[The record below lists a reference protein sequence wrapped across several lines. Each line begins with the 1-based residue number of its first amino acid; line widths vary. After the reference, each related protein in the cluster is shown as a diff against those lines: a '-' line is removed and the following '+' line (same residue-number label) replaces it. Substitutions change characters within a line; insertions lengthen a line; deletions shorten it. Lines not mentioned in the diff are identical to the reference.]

1 MQGEPSRAHEPYP
14 GSMQSW
20 ISATHECFCRESM
33 VSRMYSAPFS
43 TWRRVRTRSDHVW
56 ALHLP
61 PGNATPEC
69 SGTAATPHL
78 PATVNNSLVG
88 EH

>member
-56 ALHLP
+56 ALHPP
-61 PGNATPEC
+61 PGNANPRMQWDGSHPTSSRYC
-69 SGTAATPHL
+69 
-78 PATVNNSLVG
+78 
-88 EH
+88 